1 MYLISESLSNRL
13 AGIGSGRLL
22 LLPRGLRMLMVLT
35 CYRSLLYNLWQT
47 GSDLYKFMK
56 SQSKPYAVHNT
67 PKPICTLALNS
78 SQTCEIF
85 LPRACDLA
93 WSESV
98 RVVSEGDCMFLTC
111 SAQAAWAHQHGCW
124 ERDEGSEAEQY
135 RDVGLCVCVCSCTI
149 VSTVRGGEGDGGRTE
164 WEEEAVQYMRV
175 FLWGTSRL
183 VLPRRRPGEHARKQ
197 EGGKGM
203 WVKQRANTKALREWK
218 DGIHWSG
225 STIRRACG
233 WAGEA
238 ATTVVDGCD
247 VLTPRF
253 ALGFIIL

>member
-1 MYLISESLSNRL
+1 MKRGRRKGCRTLNILTSITRWIMFDIWKPEQS
-13 AGIGSGRLL
+13 IGRDWVWRLL

-35 CYRSLLYNLWQT
+35 CYRSLLYNLRQT
-47 GSDLYKFMK
+47 GSDLYKFVK

-135 RDVGLCVCVCSCTI
+135 RDVGLCLLLYYRVYCARRRGIWRKNGVGG
-149 VSTVRGGEGDGGRTE
+149 RGG
-164 WEEEAVQYMRV
+164 AVHASIPLRDK
-175 FLWGTSRL
+175 SA
-183 VLPRRRPGEHARKQ
+183 RPAKEKTG
-197 EGGKGM
+197 
-203 WVKQRANTKALREWK
+203 
-218 DGIHWSG
+218 
-225 STIRRACG
+225 RACTKTRGRERNVSETESKYKSVEGVKG
-233 WAGEA
+233 WNP
-238 ATTVVDGCD
+238 
-247 VLTPRF
+247 LIRKHN
-253 ALGFIIL
+253 